1 MSKSA
6 TVTAKVPADL
16 KERLNRLG
24 VNVSGL
30 IREALE
36 AEVERLERERLR
48 RLAEEAG
55 EILWKIPA
63 EELVEA
69 VRLGREAR

>member
-1 MSKSA
+1 MGKQV
-6 TVTAKVPADL
+6 TVTAKIPAEL

-36 AEVERLERERLR
+36 LEIKRLERERLR

-55 EILWKIPA
+55 EILQKIPV

-69 VRLGREAR
+69 IRMGREAR